1 MSDASIH
8 LPSKEGEPTWEAAY
22 LLPTQGQWTEKDFFK
37 FHTNRMAELVDG
49 SLEILPMPTWL
60 HQLIVDFLVQSI
72 KAHLS
77 QSGGGGVVL
86 FAPLPAKLFP
96 GTIREPD
103 VLFVSPKNI
112 PTDPKGYPKQLD
124 LVMEVVS
131 EGAEAHE
138 RDYEAKRID
147 YAKAG
152 IAEYWIVD
160 PEQRLITV
168 LVLEGNSYATFGEYQ
183 GGEIARGRY
192 WREFSISVDQVL
204 SLGGN
209 R

>member
-22 LLPTQGQWTEKDFFK
+22 LLPTQGQWTEQDFFK

-72 KAHLS
+72 KSHLS
-77 QSGGGGVVL
+77 QSGVGGVVL

>member
-1 MSDASIH
+1 MSDASIK
-8 LPSKEGEPTWEAAY
+8 LPSKDGDPTWEAAY
-22 LLPTQGQWTEKDFFK
+22 LLPAQGQWTENDFFK

-49 SLEILPMPTWL
+49 SLEVLPMPTWL
-60 HQLIVDFLVQSI
+60 HQLIVDFLVTSI

-77 QSGGGGVVL
+77 DSRIGGVVL
-86 FAPLPAKLFP
+86 FSPLPTKLFP

-103 VLFVSPKNI
+103 VLFVSRKNV
-112 PTDPKGYPKQLD
+112 PTDPKSYPKKLD

-138 RDYEAKRID
+138 RDYEAKRSD

-160 PEQRLITV
+160 PEQQLITV
-168 LVLEGNSYATFGEYQ
+168 LNLQGNTYLTLGEY
-183 GGEIARGRY
+183 GIGEIARGKY
-192 WREFSISVDQVL
+192 WEGFTISVVQVF
-204 SLGGN
+204 SLATS
-209 R
+209 